1 MTSGEGPHWLLIRR
15 RISDGELAFYRAH
28 APHPVPLTQL
38 VRVAGSRWRVEDG
51 FAGGKEL
58 ATVDEHQVR
67 TWTSWH
73 RWTILAL
80 LAHAFLSVLAA
91 AHPRGNDPHHDD
103 LLIPLTR
110 HEIRRL
116 LTGLSRQLA
125 TPATQPPGFNSRPVI
140 SDFSCVQG
148 AELRAYVGADGAG
161 LHPLGAAGSRRPG

>member
-1 MTSGEGPHWLLIRR
+1 MTEGGGPHWLLIRR

-28 APHPVPLTQL
+28 APHPVPLALL
-38 VRVAGSRWRVEDG
+38 VKVAGSRWKVEDG

-58 ATVDEHQVR
+58 AALDEHQVR
-67 TWTSWH
+67 SWTSWH

-91 AHPRGNDPHHDD
+91 AQPGGSDSHDD

-116 LTGLSRQLA
+116 FTGLSRQLA
-125 TPATQPPGFNSRPVI
+125 TPATQLHWSRWRRRH
-140 SDFSCVQG
+140 Q
-148 AELRAYVGADGAG
+148 ATARACHY
-161 LHPLGAAGSRRPG
+161 RRRAMTSP